1 MSNEAMN
8 GSDPIEQHSETGFSQ
23 AELTEMLNAGALP
36 LDHIEPNNVPPPDTQ
51 LIETVLQQLQGPE
64 MMGFLRGNIILLS
77 CRLGTNQ
84 SQPGDAERLDQF
96 NFFFQSKLRQ
106 MIQENQQQQAQV
118 QQQMK
123 EVQEKGDADARSR
136 GFESTA
142 EMQEYL
148 STVFKRIEVQIK
160 QWHAATEPGGDV
172 TDAPDTNQLLFDVYL
187 VTQGVKL

>member
-1 MSNEAMN
+1 MSDEAMN
-8 GSDPIEQHSETGFSQ
+8 GSAPIEQHSETGFNQ

-36 LDHIEPNNVPPPDTQ
+36 LDHIEPNNVPPPDTP
-51 LIETVLQQLQGPE
+51 LIELVLGQLQGPE

-84 SQPGDAERLDQF
+84 AQQGDAERLDQF
-96 NFFFQSKLRQ
+96 NFFFQSKLRE
-106 MIQENQQQQAQV
+106 MIRENQQQQNQV
-118 QQQMK
+118 QAQMA
-123 EVQEKGDADARSR
+123 EIQAKGDADAKSR

-148 STVFKRIEVQIK
+148 ATVFKRIEVQIK
-160 QWHAATEPGGDV
+160 QWHAATEPGGDI